1 MADVGS
7 RWAKLRN
14 SCRFGRLDDKA
25 YRRLGAWLLLLSI
38 LWGAGHD
45 VFQSGDFGRRPP
57 SISMTG
63 HKALEV
69 SSPVSS
75 FALPTTAPGRWAAAW
90 TQPSSPLM
98 DNGSEDADAT
108 QPNASP
114 LSGLESHWPDWM
126 RLLPPLVAIV
136 LAFLLREVV
145 LALTAGIWTALL
157 LQHGLSLRGL
167 LQSLG
172 ALVDTVLIDA
182 LTDAAH
188 QSVILFSLL
197 IGGMVGMLQANGGL
211 QGIVERLQP
220 LARNARRSQLVTWLL
235 GMIIFFDDYA
245 NTLIV
250 GHTMRPLTD
259 RYGVSRARLA
269 YIVDSTSAPL
279 AAIAFV
285 TTWVGAEVG
294 YIDQALQQT
303 AFEVSAYGAFLQSL
317 QYAYYPVFA
326 LALVGITIGMRRDWP
341 AMRAAPAHRA
351 NKDTEAPASAN
362 IRPRMRHALA
372 PILSLIVI
380 SAGGLIYTGVEAA
393 PDTSASDG
401 GLLRL
406 ADILGAADAYRALL
420 WGSLAAVLVAW
431 IFSATSARMRLSTI
445 SEAMLK
451 GFRQMMDPLVI
462 LVLAWGLSA
471 QTQILDTGGYLAGLF
486 PDGVSPAWIPAL
498 LFVLAG
504 LVAFSTGSSW
514 GTMALMYPLFLNTSV
529 DLALQAG
536 WTSVEAQELFFQSA
550 SVILAGAVFGDHCSP
565 ISDTTILSSLAA
577 GCDHLEHV
585 RTQLPY
591 AMLCA
596 VVALLCGTIPAA
608 FFPSWWIL
616 GYGLGLML
624 LFAIVRYTAQR
635 VDM

>member
-1 MADVGS
+1 
-7 RWAKLRN
+7 
-14 SCRFGRLDDKA
+14 
-25 YRRLGAWLLLLSI
+25 
-38 LWGAGHD
+38 
-45 VFQSGDFGRRPP
+45 
-57 SISMTG
+57 
-63 HKALEV
+63 
-69 SSPVSS
+69 
-75 FALPTTAPGRWAAAW
+75 
-90 TQPSSPLM
+90 M